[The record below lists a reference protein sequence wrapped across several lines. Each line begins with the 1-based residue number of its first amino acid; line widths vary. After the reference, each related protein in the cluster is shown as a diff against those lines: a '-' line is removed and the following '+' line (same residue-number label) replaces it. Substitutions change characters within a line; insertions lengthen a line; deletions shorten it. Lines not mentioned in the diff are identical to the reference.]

1 LNLEFKT
8 LNHQTFLSTGS
19 NLGDRLENLRQAR
32 QHIEYEIGKI
42 VKSSHIYITQAWGVR
57 DQPDFLNQA
66 LEVETALSPE
76 ELLEKI
82 HTIEHK
88 MGRVRSAHWSKRL
101 IDIDILFY
109 EQLIMNTKSLTLPHP
124 FLHERNFVLAP
135 MSEIAPDFQ
144 HPILQKT
151 MVTMYKDSQDA
162 LDVKILTE

>member
-1 LNLEFKT
+1 M
-8 LNHQTFLSTGS
+8 
-19 NLGDRLENLRQAR
+19 GDCLENLRQA
-32 QHIEYEIGKI
+32 QQYIEYEIGKI

-57 DQPDFLNQA
+57 EQPDFLNQA

-82 HTIEHK
+82 HTIEKK

-109 EQLIMNTKSLTLPHP
+109 EQAIIQTENLTLPHP

-135 MSEIAPDFQ
+135 LAEIAPNFR
-144 HPILQKT
+144 HPSFQKT
-151 MVTMYKDSQDA
+151 MVTLYEDSQDDLA
-162 LDVKILTE
+162 VEVLTE